1 MIAVAIM
8 RAVRPVDTCELVAHA
23 SRKVVIDCLC
33 GYPGKPDR
41 IPLPIEVNLFF
52 VDTEFR

>member
-23 SRKVVIDCLC
+23 SRKLAR
-33 GYPGKPDR
+33 GFLSMYPGKPGR
-41 IPLPIEVNLFF
+41 IPLPIEVNLSLC
-52 VDTEFR
+52 